1 MGFKRALRDVNN
13 PNSRF
18 RKSLSKWGTSLD
30 HAATRVGSFIKTV
43 GPALAAAQP
52 EFAPAV
58 GGALG
63 AIGTYE
69 QLRSSIKGS
78 S

>member
-1 MGFKRALRDVNN
+1 MGFKRAWRDVSN

-18 RKSLSKWGTSLD
+18 RKSLSKWGTSID
-30 HAATRVGSFIKTV
+30 HAAVRIGNIVKTV

-58 GGALG
+58 GGAI
-63 AIGTYE
+63 AAAQSYDN
-69 QLRSSIKGS
+69 LRRAVKGS
-78 S
+78 

>member
-1 MGFKRALRDVNN
+1 MGFRRALRDINN

-18 RKSLSKWGTSLD
+18 RKNLSKWGTSVD
-30 HAATRVGSFIKTV
+30 HAASRIGNIVKTV

-58 GGALG
+58 GGAI
-63 AIGTYE
+63 AAAQSYE
-69 QLRSSIKGS
+69 NLRRAVKGS
-78 S
+78 L